1 LICNSFGLST
11 LSVKVSVPAS
21 EKSQD
26 ALATK
31 DAPATLVMFL
41 LNFTFSNTFKYSRD
55 VADFNAA
62 AIY

>member
-1 LICNSFGLST
+1 
-11 LSVKVSVPAS
+11 V
-21 EKSQD
+21 KSQD

-62 AIY
+62 ANYSLLLFTE